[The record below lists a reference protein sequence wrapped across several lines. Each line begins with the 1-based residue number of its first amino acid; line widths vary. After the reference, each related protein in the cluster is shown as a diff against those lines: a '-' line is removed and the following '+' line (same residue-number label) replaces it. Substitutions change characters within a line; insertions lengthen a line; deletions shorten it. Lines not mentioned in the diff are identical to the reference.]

1 MQHWN
6 GFGMQCSVLTTRAN
20 QAQAFGMHKEYASKK
35 NETKVFPSLQIR
47 DPSFFFF
54 LNNNKKERK
63 HEPNQR
69 MWK

>member
-54 LNNNKKERK
+54 E
-63 HEPNQR
+63 
-69 MWK
+69 